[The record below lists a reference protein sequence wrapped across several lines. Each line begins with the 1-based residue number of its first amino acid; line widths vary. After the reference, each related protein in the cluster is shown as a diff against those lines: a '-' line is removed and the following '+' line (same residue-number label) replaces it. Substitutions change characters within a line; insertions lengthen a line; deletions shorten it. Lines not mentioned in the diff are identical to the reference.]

1 MNIIIGGAETTGQFL
16 AEEFSL
22 EDLEQNYFV
31 TIIDEDVQQIQN
43 IHQRYNV
50 ATVCGD
56 FADFEVLKENIT
68 SKTTAFVA
76 CSEKEEKNIIACIL
90 AHSLG
95 VKNNIAVTESL
106 HYNQKKIIK
115 KYQESGLK
123 HIINTSKS
131 FQEEILKLAKFSASI
146 QISYLVEGR
155 VIFYGFVVEK
165 NFPFLNQVIH
175 QIPKDSFF
183 LIGAVSREG
192 KSYIP
197 NGNLRI
203 QEKDKLFVLFPREK
217 LSEFE
222 KKYIQKKRHVNS
234 ATIFGEQDLVKNIAS
249 ELLKAKFNVHLICRK
264 KKEKQFFENN
274 IPPQYQKN
282 CSYVIGSPT
291 DYHLQQKIS
300 KKNNFL
306 FIAVSE
312 NEPDNLTACMVAK
325 YLGVEKTIA
334 TVNHKHMF
342 TAAQKMGVDINLS
355 KKFVINRS
363 VQQLIHYGDYMPDF
377 TTVEN
382 TDIEVLTLTIKKPSL
397 WIGQPLYKISIP
409 ENSLVGVIIRENKKV
424 VFPRGEDIIKERD
437 QLIFFSLP
445 RNMLRLKNL
454 SLGYLD

>member
-22 EDLEQNYFV
+22 EDLEQNYLI
-31 TIIDEDVQQIQN
+31 TIIDEDMKNIQN
-43 IHQRYNV
+43 IHQKYNV

-56 FADFEVLKENIT
+56 FADFEILKQNIT
-68 SKTTAFVA
+68 SKTTAFIA

-106 HYNQKKIIK
+106 QYNQKKIIK

-131 FQEEILKLAKFSASI
+131 FQEEILKLAQFSASI
-146 QISYLVEGR
+146 QINYLVDDK
-155 VIFYGFVVEK
+155 VIFYGFIVEK
-165 NFPFLNQVIH
+165 NFPFLNKAIH

-183 LIGAVSREG
+183 LIGAVSKEG

-197 NGNLRI
+197 NGNTKI
-203 QEKDKLFVLFPREK
+203 QENDKLFVLFPREK
-217 LSEFE
+217 LAEFE
-222 KKYIQKKRHVNS
+222 KKYIQKKDHTNS
-234 ATIFGEQDLVKNIAS
+234 VTIFGELDLVKNIAS
-249 ELLKAKFNVHLICRK
+249 ELLKAKFNVYVICK
-264 KKEKQFFENN
+264 KQKEKQFFENN
-274 IPPQYQKN
+274 IPLEYQKN
-282 CSYVIGSPT
+282 CHYFIGSPT
-291 DYHLQQKIS
+291 DYQLQEKIS

-325 YLGVEKTIA
+325 YLGIEKTIA

-363 VQQLIHYGDYMPDF
+363 LQQLIHYGDYMPDF

-382 TDIEVLTLTIKKPSL
+382 TDIEVITLTIKKPSP

-409 ENSLVGVIIRENKKV
+409 ENSLVGVIIRKNEKV
-424 VFPRGEDIIKERD
+424 IFPRGEDIIQEKD

-445 RNMLRLKNL
+445 RNILRLKNL